1 MTENIN
7 LPEVLKKKDSFTRK
21 QFYSAMTQKYK
32 MSPPQIAYNL
42 QKRLEDGSL
51 IRVGWNNYS
60 IAGQKSVYRHRYSNT
75 AENIVQKIN
84 ENYIDLDF
92 QVFELIQLN
101 DFMNHQVAHNTIF
114 VTVEYELLEYVFD
127 TLKGTYPGKAML
139 KPSLTEY
146 YRYLQDDEIVVGRL
160 PSETPK
166 GIDQP
171 WQSRLEKVL
180 VDVFTDKLVSKIVPE
195 NEKAAIMN
203 SAFDSYLL
211 DTNTM
216 IRYAK
221 RKGSDK
227 RMKNILAEYEVET
240 A

>member
-1 MTENIN
+1 
-7 LPEVLKKKDSFTRK
+7 
-21 QFYSAMTQKYK
+21 MTQKYK
-32 MSPPQIAYNL
+32 MSPPQIAYDL

-127 TLKGTYPGKAML
+127 TLKGAYPGRTML

-146 YRYLQDDEIVVGRL
+146 YRYLQEDEIVVGRL

-166 GIDQP
+166 GIGQP

-180 VDVFTDKLVSKIVPE
+180 VDVFTDKLVSRIVPE